1 MLKMRSSKPVKACS
15 PITVGNVEL
24 KNRLVVA
31 PMVTVY
37 CDEDGMATERFIRYH
52 EEKAKG
58 GWGLIIVEDYA
69 VDPMGRG
76 FWTPGLW
83 KDEQIRSHAELVR
96 RVHDAG
102 SKIVAQIYH
111 CGRQTSSA
119 IIGEQPVSASPLPC
133 PILGEVPR
141 QLTVPEIKKIVS
153 QFGDTALRAK
163 KAGFDGVQVHGAH
176 GYLIAQ
182 FMSKYSNKR
191 CDEYGGTLENR
202 IRFPLEIIA
211 DIRKKCGPDFLVDF
225 RISGDEFVPG
235 GRTIEEAKLIAMQL
249 EKQGIDMIH
258 VSAGTY
264 ESTWAIIPPMNI
276 TNGWIVDLA
285 AEVKKV
291 VDIPVTTVGR
301 INDPML
307 AESILASRKADL
319 VAMGRSSLADPEL
332 PKKYFEGRYDDIR
345 PCIGCQQGCL
355 EVLFKNEPIR
365 CLVNP
370 TLGFEYKDEIKKA
383 EKPKKVVVVG
393 AGPAGLEAARAA
405 ALAGHEVTLYEKT
418 DRFGGQFTTAAI
430 PPVKGDLVA
439 YVSWAANQLE
449 KLGVQIKMNTEFT
462 AELCDREKP
471 DKVIIATGAVHS
483 RPPIPGIEGSNVVTA
498 TDVLWGRAPTGQKVV
513 VAGGGMIGSE
523 TATYLASLGKQ
534 VTIVEMLPEVASDE
548 EFTRRVLMLK
558 MFEEKHINIMT
569 DTKITM
575 IIDTGVQV
583 ETGPETTEIEADTV
597 VLALGMTPE
606 KRLVEQLKG
615 KTEVVV
621 VGDAMKVRN
630 ALEATREGFL
640 AGAGA

>member
-1 MLKMRSSKPVKACS
+1 
-15 PITVGNVEL
+15 
-24 KNRLVVA
+24 
-31 PMVTVY
+31 
-37 CDEDGMATERFIRYH
+37 
-52 EEKAKG
+52 
-58 GWGLIIVEDYA
+58 
-69 VDPMGRG
+69 
-76 FWTPGLW
+76 
-83 KDEQIRSHAELVR
+83 
-96 RVHDAG
+96 
-102 SKIVAQIYH
+102 
-111 CGRQTSSA
+111 
-119 IIGEQPVSASPLPC
+119 
-133 PILGEVPR
+133 
-141 QLTVPEIKKIVS
+141 
-153 QFGDTALRAK
+153 
-163 KAGFDGVQVHGAH
+163 
-176 GYLIAQ
+176 
-182 FMSKYSNKR
+182 
-191 CDEYGGTLENR
+191 
-202 IRFPLEIIA
+202 
-211 DIRKKCGPDFLVDF
+211 
-225 RISGDEFVPG
+225 
-235 GRTIEEAKLIAMQL
+235 
-249 EKQGIDMIH
+249 
-258 VSAGTY
+258 
-264 ESTWAIIPPMNI
+264 
-276 TNGWIVDLA
+276 
-285 AEVKKV
+285 
-291 VDIPVTTVGR
+291 
-301 INDPML
+301 
-307 AESILASRKADL
+307 
-319 VAMGRSSLADPEL
+319 
-332 PKKYFEGRYDDIR
+332 
-345 PCIGCQQGCL
+345 
-355 EVLFKNEPIR
+355 
-365 CLVNP
+365 
-370 TLGFEYKDEIKKA
+370 
-383 EKPKKVVVVG
+383 
-393 AGPAGLEAARAA
+393 
-405 ALAGHEVTLYEKT
+405 VTLYEKT

-471 DKVIIATGAVHS
+471 DKVIVATGAVHS